1 MHLADC
7 QKLRLRV
14 ENDDPEPQAN
24 DISETKQKV
33 ENDISILQNRQSD
46 LRKEFDD
53 SRQRSA
59 DDENQKQIESNKA
72 VLKEQTVV
80 VKHICT

>member
-33 ENDISILQNRQSD
+33 ENDISILQNR
-46 LRKEFDD
+46 
-53 SRQRSA
+53 
-59 DDENQKQIESNKA
+59 
-72 VLKEQTVV
+72 
-80 VKHICT
+80 